1 MLGRAWG
8 WVVLTQPHWWAGS
21 LGGDGEGGEE
31 AEMCRYDDCG
41 GPRRVY
47 AS

>member
-8 WVVLTQPHWWAGS
+8 GVVLTQPQWWAGS
-21 LGGDGEGGEE
+21 LGGDGEGGA
-31 AEMCRYDDCG
+31 AEMCKEDYRG
-41 GPRRVY
+41 GLRRFY